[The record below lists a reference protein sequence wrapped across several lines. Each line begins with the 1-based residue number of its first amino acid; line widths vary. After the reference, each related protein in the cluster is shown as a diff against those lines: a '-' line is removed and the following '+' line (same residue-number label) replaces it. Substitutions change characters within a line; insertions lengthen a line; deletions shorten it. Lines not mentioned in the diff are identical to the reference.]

1 MLEQCDRLGILVW
14 EEIPWCRG
22 GLGGE
27 MYKEQGRRML
37 TNMIKQHRNHPSIIL
52 WGLGNENDW
61 PGDFPEF
68 DKAKIREYMSELHQ
82 LSHQLDN
89 TRLTAIRRCD
99 FCKDIALGGKFCK
112 PWLVDLDK
120 ISSCTTS

>member
-1 MLEQCDRLGILVW
+1 
-14 EEIPWCRG
+14 
-22 GLGGE
+22 

-82 LSHQLDN
+82 LSHQLDK

-99 FCKDIALGGKFCK
+99 FCKDIVDVYSPSIRSEERRVGKECRYR
-112 PWLVDLDK
+112 WWRYD
-120 ISSCTTS
+120 